1 MKHEKALKDLKAAKG
16 QIESAIRMIEEGRYC
31 IDISKQILA
40 TIAHLKKAHNKVLKQ
55 HIETCIREAVETGN
69 VDTKLEELEEVLDY
83 FSKTL

>member
-1 MKHEKALKDLKAAKG
+1 MKHEKALRDLKAAKG
-16 QIESAIRMIEEGRYC
+16 QIESAIRMAEEDRYC

-55 HIETCIREAVETGN
+55 HIETCVRDAVETGE
-69 VDTKLEELEEVLDY
+69 VDSKLAELEEVLDY